1 MKMMRCLLLCLL
13 IALVAL
19 SGCAKTSKAP
29 AEQHEAALAFE
40 VPDDR
45 GVVYLYRSGK
55 AIGAAGT
62 IEVQVNGKPAGGTG
76 PSTFFRWELKPGSY
90 TFYSITGEA
99 SATVALE
106 VEAGEIY
113 FIQQDARMG
122 LNSGRVNMKEVDEKT
137 GKDNV
142 VTMKKLVSA
151 YIPE

>member
-1 MKMMRCLLLCLL
+1 MKSLRCILLCLL
-13 IALVAL
+13 IAIVAL

-29 AEQHEAALAFE
+29 AEQHEAAMAFE

-62 IEVQVNGKPAGGTG
+62 IEVKVNGQTAGGTG

-106 VEAGEIY
+106 VDAGQIY

-137 GKDNV
+137 GMGYVQN
-142 VTMKKLVSA
+142 MKMLVSA
-151 YIPE
+151 YVPE